1 MPWIQIR
8 HNITFYGIS
17 GQTTLNS
24 LLVHTL
30 GNSGVHLGG
39 SSARAWSTQ
48 PENGNKRFK
57 ANWSILICWKIMNKL
72 SCAFLHA
79 IESYFCTTS
88 ARPVS
93 LTPTNVKVFVSSQSA
108 SQGCANLHNYQ
119 RMLMAGVLFD
129 QILENQVLTNLQES
143 LVKND
148 ARKFS
153 RLQSTFI
160 HCIMHWVVIILHEG
174 LASECIWSHETS
186 SHIFAF
192 HLPFWWDASSPRA
205 GDRNYA
211 VKPF

>member
-1 MPWIQIR
+1 MP
-8 HNITFYGIS
+8 
-17 GQTTLNS
+17 
-24 LLVHTL
+24 
-30 GNSGVHLGG
+30 
-39 SSARAWSTQ
+39 
-48 PENGNKRFK
+48 
-57 ANWSILICWKIMNKL
+57 
-72 SCAFLHA
+72 SC
-79 IESYFCTTS
+79 FCTTS
-88 ARPVS
+88 ARLVAALKANAKMWNPGS
-93 LTPTNVKVFVSSQSA
+93 RLTPTNVKTLGFLAQSA

-160 HCIMHWVVIILHEG
+160 HCILHWVVIILQEG

-192 HLPFWWDASSPRA
+192 HLPFWWDFQSLKTEMRLRRKHHDPGLVTATMQ
-205 GDRNYA
+205 
-211 VKPF
+211 